1 MEQKQKGGCAQILN
15 SEHGDNLLAISE
27 VNESFFFCFTQV
39 SYTRFLQT
47 VFAADRSKSMIKGVR
62 WFNSGFFGTKD

>member
-27 VNESFFFCFTQV
+27 VNESFFFLLY
-39 SYTRFLQT
+39 SGFLYA
-47 VFAADRSKSMIKGVR
+47 VFANGICS
-62 WFNSGFFGTKD
+62 